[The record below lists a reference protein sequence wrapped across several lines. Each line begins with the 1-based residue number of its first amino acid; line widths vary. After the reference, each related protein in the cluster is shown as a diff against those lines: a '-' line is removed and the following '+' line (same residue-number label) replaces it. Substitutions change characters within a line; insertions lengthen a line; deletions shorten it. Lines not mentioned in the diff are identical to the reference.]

1 MYNKRILFYLRK
13 KREREREREK
23 DKGVGLWKKKKERK
37 KEEGRESLVF
47 SMAYLIFD
55 LFTKRPSNNVS
66 FYNTCFKHP
75 NLRILTQTHNKTS
88 LPSTFFLFFVLVHS
102 FQYLNIT
109 TKRAIGCSCSHVWGV
124 WMWTWKGLES
134 KMRKGLKSTKK

>member
-47 SMAYLIFD
+47 SMGYLIFD

-66 FYNTCFKHP
+66 FHNTCFKHP

-88 LPSTFFLFFVLVHS
+88 LPSTFFCFLFWSIVFSIWTLLPNGPLVAHAHM
-102 FQYLNIT
+102 FGVF
-109 TKRAIGCSCSHVWGV
+109 GCEHGRVWNPKWERV
-124 WMWTWKGLES
+124 
-134 KMRKGLKSTKK
+134 